1 MDHDGRGFL
10 WNDYINE
17 YYPIIIKDVIS
28 TKCIAGN
35 GVIDKASIL
44 IFTLHVLTFKKS
56 KWIPKEIGE
65 IKPAISQGK
74 SGVIF

>member
-1 MDHDGRGFL
+1 M
-10 WNDYINE
+10 
-17 YYPIIIKDVIS
+17 
-28 TKCIAGN
+28 
-35 GVIDKASIL
+35 IDKASIL